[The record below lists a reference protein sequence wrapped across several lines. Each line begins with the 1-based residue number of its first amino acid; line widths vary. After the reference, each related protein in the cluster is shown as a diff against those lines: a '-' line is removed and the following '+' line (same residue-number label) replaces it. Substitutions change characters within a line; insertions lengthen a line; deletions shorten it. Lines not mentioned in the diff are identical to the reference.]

1 MYRYQILI
9 EYVGTSY
16 VGWQIQKNGNSIQ
29 KTIQLA
35 LSKVLGKKIILYGSG
50 RTDAGVHA
58 TGQIFDFSS
67 KDNRE
72 IIQWLKGLNSLLPN
86 DISVSSIQ
94 KVPDEFHSRFDAINR
109 TYSYIIYTGKT
120 QPIFLRDYVYWE
132 KNEIDLKIMKAEAA
146 HLIGT
151 HNFNSFRGS
160 KCTAKNP
167 VRTIHSIDI
176 EIKDHFIIISMCA
189 NAYLYN
195 MVRIIIGT
203 LLDMS
208 KGSGKD
214 MKTILN
220 AQDRKI
226 AGKTAQAQG
235 LFFTGAQYKKIN
247 LPLQKDVA
255 NPLSFLIGSGK

>member
-1 MYRYQILI
+1 MRF
-9 EYVGTSY
+9 VGICQYDGSNY
-16 VGWQIQKNGNSIQ
+16 SGFQSQKNASSIQ
-29 KTIQLA
+29 DQIELA
-35 LSKVLGKKIILYGSG
+35 ISSIGTLDGRINYAG

-58 TGQIFDFSS
+58 TAQIFDFSS
-67 KDNRE
+67 NDNRE

-94 KVPDEFHSRFDAINR
+94 KVPDEFHSRFDATNR

-132 KNEIDLKIMKAEAA
+132 KNEIDLKIMKAEAV

-167 VRTIHSIDI
+167 VRTIHRIDI

-235 LFFTGAQYKKIN
+235 LFFTGADYKKIN
-247 LPLQKDVA
+247 LGLNNDAA
-255 NPLSFLIGSGK
+255 NPLSFFISPRQ

>member
-1 MYRYQILI
+1 MRFAGICQYDGSNYSGFQ
-9 EYVGTSY
+9 S
-16 VGWQIQKNGNSIQ
+16 QKNASSIQ
-29 KTIQLA
+29 DHLELA
-35 LSKVLGKKIILYGSG
+35 ISSIGMLDERINYAG

-67 KDNRE
+67 KDHRE
-72 IIQWLKGLNSLLPN
+72 IDQWLKGLNSQLPN

-94 KVPDEFHSRFDAINR
+94 KAPDTFHSRFDAINR
-109 TYSYIIYTGKT
+109 SYAYVIYTGKT
-120 QPIFLRDYVYWE
+120 QPIFLRDYIYWE
-132 KNEIDLKIMKAEAA
+132 KHEIDLEIMRAEAA

-160 KCTAKNP
+160 KCTSKNP
-167 VRTIHSIDI
+167 VRTLHSIDI
-176 EIKDHFIIISMCA
+176 EQKENFIIISLCA

-195 MVRIIIGT
+195 MVRIIVGT

-208 KGSGKD
+208 KGPGKN

-220 AQDRKI
+220 AHDRKI

-235 LFFTGAQYKKIN
+235 LFFTGADYKKIN
-247 LPLQKDVA
+247 LGLKEHAP
-255 NPLSFLIGSGK
+255 NPLSFLLS

>member
-1 MYRYQILI
+1 VRF
-9 EYVGTSY
+9 VGICQYDGSNY
-16 VGWQIQKNGNSIQ
+16 SGFQSQKNASSIQ
-29 KTIQLA
+29 DRLELA
-35 LSKVLGKKIILYGSG
+35 ISSIGGLEERINYAG

-67 KDNRE
+67 KDRRE
-72 IIQWLKGLNSLLPN
+72 TSQWLKGLNSQLPN

-94 KVPDEFHSRFDAINR
+94 KVPNEFHSRFNAINR
-109 TYSYIIYTGKT
+109 SYTYVIYTGKT
-120 QPIFLRDYVYWE
+120 QPIFLRDYIYWE
-132 KNEIDLKIMKAEAA
+132 KHEIDLEIMRAEAT

-167 VRTIHSIDI
+167 VRTLESINI
-176 EIKDHFIIISMCA
+176 EQKENFIIVSLCA

-195 MVRIIIGT
+195 MVRIIVGT
-203 LLDMS
+203 LLDIS
-208 KGSGKD
+208 KGSGKN

-220 AQDRKI
+220 AHDRKV

-235 LFFTGAQYKKIN
+235 LFFTGAEYKKIN
-247 LPLQKDVA
+247 LDLQDEA
-255 NPLSFLIGSGK
+255 TNPFSFFIGSRQ

>member
-1 MYRYQILI
+1 MRF
-9 EYVGTSY
+9 VGICQYDGSNY
-16 VGWQIQKNGNSIQ
+16 SGFQSQKNASSIQ
-29 KTIQLA
+29 DRLELA
-35 LSKVLGKKIILYGSG
+35 ISSIGGLEERINYAG

-67 KDNRE
+67 KDRRE
-72 IIQWLKGLNSLLPN
+72 TSQWLKGLNSQLPN

-94 KVPDEFHSRFDAINR
+94 KVPNEFHSRFNAINR
-109 TYSYIIYTGKT
+109 SYTYVIYTGKT
-120 QPIFLRDYVYWE
+120 QPIFLRDYIYWE
-132 KNEIDLKIMKAEAA
+132 KHEIDLEIMRAEAT

-167 VRTIHSIDI
+167 VRTLESINI
-176 EIKDHFIIISMCA
+176 EQKENFIVVSLCA

-195 MVRIIIGT
+195 MVRIIVGT
-203 LLDMS
+203 LLDIS
-208 KGSGKD
+208 KGSGKN

-220 AQDRKI
+220 AHDRKV

-235 LFFTGAQYKKIN
+235 LFFTGAEYKKIN
-247 LPLQKDVA
+247 LDLQDDA
-255 NPLSFLIGSGK
+255 TNPFSFFIGSRQ

>member
-1 MYRYQILI
+1 VRF
-9 EYVGTSY
+9 VGICQYDGSNY
-16 VGWQIQKNGNSIQ
+16 SGFQSQKNASSIQ
-29 KTIQLA
+29 DQIELA
-35 LSKVLGKKIILYGSG
+35 ISYIGRLDGRINYAG

-58 TGQIFDFSS
+58 SGQIFDFSS
-67 KDNRE
+67 KDDRE
-72 IIQWLKGLNSLLPN
+72 TSQWLKGLNSLLPN

-109 TYSYIIYTGKT
+109 TYSYVIYTGKT

-132 KNEIDLKIMKAEAA
+132 KNEIDIKIMKAEAA

-176 EIKDHFIIISMCA
+176 QIKDHFIIISMCA

-203 LLDMS
+203 LLDIS
-208 KGSGKD
+208 KGFGKD
-214 MKTILN
+214 MKTILS

-235 LFFTGAQYKKIN
+235 LFFTGADYKKIDLSLN
-247 LPLQKDVA
+247 NNST
-255 NPLSFLIGSGK
+255 NPLSIFINPRQ

>member
-1 MYRYQILI
+1 MRFIGICQYDGSNYSGFQ
-9 EYVGTSY
+9 S
-16 VGWQIQKNGNSIQ
+16 QKNASSIQ
-29 KTIQLA
+29 DHLELA
-35 LSKVLGKKIILYGSG
+35 ISSVGVLEERINYAG

-67 KDNRE
+67 EDHRE
-72 IIQWLKGLNSLLPN
+72 TSQWLKGINSQLPN
-86 DISVSSIQ
+86 DILVSSIQ

-109 TYSYIIYTGKT
+109 SYAYVIYTGKT
-120 QPIFLRDYVYWE
+120 QPIFLRDYIYWE
-132 KNEIDLKIMKAEAA
+132 KHEIDIEIMRAEAA
-146 HLIGT
+146 HILGT

-176 EIKDHFIIISMCA
+176 EQKENFIIISLCA

-195 MVRIIIGT
+195 MVRIIVGT

-208 KGSGKD
+208 KGSRKN

-220 AQDRKI
+220 AQDRTN

-235 LFFTGAQYKKIN
+235 LFFTGAEYKKIN
-247 LPLQKDVA
+247 LDLKDDVA
-255 NPLSFLIGSGK
+255 NPLNFLISPRK

>member
-1 MYRYQILI
+1 MRF
-9 EYVGTSY
+9 VGICQYDGSNY
-16 VGWQIQKNGNSIQ
+16 SGFQSQKNSSSVQ
-29 KTIQLA
+29 DQLELA
-35 LSKVLGKKIILYGSG
+35 ISSVGKLEERINYAG

-58 TGQIFDFSS
+58 IGQVFDFSS
-67 KDNRE
+67 NDHRE
-72 IIQWLKGLNSLLPN
+72 SSQWLNGINSLLPS

-94 KVPDEFHSRFDAINR
+94 KAPDDFHSRFDAMNR
-109 TYSYIIYTGKT
+109 SYAYVIYNGKT
-120 QPIFLRDYVYWE
+120 QPIFLRDYMYWE
-132 KNEIDLKIMKAEAA
+132 KYEIDIEIMRAEAA

-160 KCTAKNP
+160 KCTAKNQ
-167 VRTIHSIDI
+167 VRTIKSI
-176 EIKDHFIIISMCA
+176 EIEQKDGFIIISLCA

-203 LLDMS
+203 LLEIS
-208 KGSGKD
+208 KGSKKN

-235 LFFTGAQYKKIN
+235 LFFVGADYKKIN
-247 LPLQKDVA
+247 LDIKEKITH
-255 NPLSFLIGSGK
+255 PLSFLINPR

>member
-1 MYRYQILI
+1 MRF
-9 EYVGTSY
+9 VGICQYDGSNY
-16 VGWQIQKNGNSIQ
+16 SGFQSQKNASSIQ
-29 KTIQLA
+29 DRLELA
-35 LSKVLGKKIILYGSG
+35 ISSIGELEERINYAG

-67 KDNRE
+67 KDRRE
-72 IIQWLKGLNSLLPN
+72 TSQWLKGLNSQLPN

-94 KVPDEFHSRFDAINR
+94 KVPNEFHSRFNAINR
-109 TYSYIIYTGKT
+109 SYTYVIYTGKT
-120 QPIFLRDYVYWE
+120 QPIFLRDYIYWE
-132 KNEIDLKIMKAEAA
+132 KHEIDLEIMRAEAT

-167 VRTIHSIDI
+167 VRTLESINI
-176 EIKDHFIIISMCA
+176 EQKENFIVVSLCA

-195 MVRIIIGT
+195 MVRIIVGT
-203 LLDMS
+203 LLDIS
-208 KGSGKD
+208 KGSGKN

-220 AQDRKI
+220 AQDRKV

-235 LFFTGAQYKKIN
+235 LFFTGAEYKKIN
-247 LPLQKDVA
+247 LDLQDDA
-255 NPLSFLIGSGK
+255 TNPFSFFIGSRQ